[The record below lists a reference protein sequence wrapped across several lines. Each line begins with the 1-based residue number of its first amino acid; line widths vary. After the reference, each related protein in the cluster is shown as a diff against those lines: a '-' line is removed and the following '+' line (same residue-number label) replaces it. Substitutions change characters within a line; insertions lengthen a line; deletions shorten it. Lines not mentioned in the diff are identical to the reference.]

1 MKLNKQEK
9 AALKKLLKDKQYPD
23 NSFLG
28 QIYKKLSKSSD
39 ITLYIDGAS
48 DLHSKTAGIGGVI
61 YKSDEEVYSFSEY
74 LDDATNNEAEYRAL
88 IKGLQCLLE
97 FNFLNPEIFS
107 DSELVVKQVNGEYQV
122 KNSRMKILYLEVI
135 DLLKKFESWQLT
147 HILRD
152 KNKVA
157 DKLANSGRE
166 KSTFN

>member
-9 AALKKLLKDKQYPD
+9 VALKKLLKDKQYPD
-23 NSFLG
+23 NSVLG
-28 QIYKKLSKSSD
+28 QIYKKLSKNSD

-61 YKSDEEVYSFSEY
+61 YNSDEEVYSFSEY

-88 IKGLQCLLE
+88 IKGLQYLLE

-122 KNSRMKILYLEVI
+122 KNNRMKNLYSEVI
-135 DLLKKFESWQLT
+135 DLLKKFDSWELT

-157 DKLANSGRE
+157 DNLANKGRK